1 MTTTVEGFLIK
12 RKAKSSLT
20 SNFVKR
26 WFVLDLDR
34 FVFGYTSA
42 RGKELSTSV
51 PLRDILDVRNA
62 MRTEPLLKEWPY
74 EFHVAT
80 AERTFELFSR
90 PPYDIERWLT
100 AFKILF
106 QFKHRE
112 QLAPPES
119 RPKSLRQD

>member
-12 RKAKSSLT
+12 RKAKSTLATLT

-34 FVFGYTSA
+34 FVFGYTNA

-51 PLRDILDVRNA
+51 PLRDIHDVRNA
-62 MRTEPLLKEWPY
+62 TRSEPLLKDWPF
-74 EFHVAT
+74 EFHVVT

-90 PPYDIERWLT
+90 STYDIDRWLT
-100 AFKILF
+100 AFRILF
-106 QFKHRE
+106 QFKHRD
-112 QLAPPES
+112 QLVPPAKSS
-119 RPKSLRQD
+119 RHE